1 MSVKEWSSYAV
12 RRLYNFSGRK
22 LRTVRFDILRNCWII
37 DFQLWSGY
45 IELGV
50 ALVTSSA
57 LQPERWSGRGPD
69 RPRMRAA
76 AGLQVLAVW
85 SRLGKPPPVFRDE
98 LLLSYFSIQAA
109 FMF

>member
-1 MSVKEWSSYAV
+1 MHFQNIYS
-12 RRLYNFSGRK
+12 
-22 LRTVRFDILRNCWII
+22 
-37 DFQLWSGY
+37 QLWSGY

-57 LQPERWSGRGPD
+57 LQPERWAGRGPD

-85 SRLGKPPPVFRDE
+85 SRLGKYLVLIWIEYGCDGNE
-98 LLLSYFSIQAA
+98 ILFSVVYSV
-109 FMF
+109 